1 MPQLYELKIG
11 NALLQQLSKEE
22 LIKILEKTKSKNLLE
37 ATKIKDAIAD
47 PIYFWLMRRYYAYEF
62 VLQFIKGKT
71 ELQKELEELS
81 GKINSELINIYR
93 STELDNRPIAL
104 INSYEDKLYSLD
116 QTIKLL
122 TS

>member
-1 MPQLYELKIG
+1 M
-11 NALLQQLSKEE
+11 SKEE
-22 LIKILEKTKSKNLLE
+22 LIKILEKTKSEHLLE
-37 ATKIKDAIAD
+37 AAKIKDVIGD
-47 PIYFWLMRRYYAYEF
+47 PIYFWLMRHYYAYEF

-71 ELQKELEELS
+71 EIQKELEELAIKLDRDLI
-81 GKINSELINIYR
+81 KIYK

-104 INSYEDKLYSLD
+104 INSYEDKLNALE